1 LLVCLK
7 ALFKQHKKLGEV
19 LKNPLLSK
27 KKALLAE
34 NGRLG
39 RLQGIAKSFGEIM
52 SAHRGEVSATV
63 TTAKPLEAQQL
74 KELTSVLQAFLKK
87 GNSLQLETKVNP
99 SLIGGMVVVLGD
111 RYIDL
116 SISSK
121 LNTFSNIVKET
132 L

>member
-1 LLVCLK
+1 L
-7 ALFKQHKKLGEV
+7 
-19 LKNPLLSK
+19 K